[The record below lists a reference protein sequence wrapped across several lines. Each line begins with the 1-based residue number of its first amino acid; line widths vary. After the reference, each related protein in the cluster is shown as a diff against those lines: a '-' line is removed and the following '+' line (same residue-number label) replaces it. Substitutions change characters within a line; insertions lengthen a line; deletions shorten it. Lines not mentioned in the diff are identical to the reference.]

1 MNNNLDAAKHQHQKK
16 NPANFSQPSTT
27 SASQSFAAILLILAK
42 RGHLAEVLQDTRERL
57 GPRGSPKVK
66 AHD

>member
-1 MNNNLDAAKHQHQKK
+1 MNNNLDAAKHQHPNK

-27 SASQSFAAILLILAK
+27 SACQSFAAIIPILAT
-42 RGHLAEVLQDTRERL
+42 RDHLAEVLQDTRGRL

-66 AHD
+66 GHD